1 MQAID
6 FVVDTLAHFV
16 RQREGPPPGIP
27 AHTDA
32 DFEQELI
39 WLCDWHALTPIVLA
53 SLEKLALRPNI
64 SRVTLERMRALAGAS
79 RAMTK
84 EISNVADSLV
94 DGFKARE
101 VDYRLLGGLP
111 ASRTV
116 YPSSELRPV
125 ETIDVLIREGQWS
138 QTIECCRE
146 SGFRIGA
153 GLPVFSSGDDALG
166 YYQHLTPCVLE
177 NESGDRLR
185 LRMRLFN
192 IGKPS
197 ATEPAWMSAAA
208 GTAPAYVRLEDE
220 LINTCVTYHM
230 SNFGKLLHTVD
241 IGLIL
246 NRFEAELDWKY
257 IDERLR
263 SDEVYASV
271 LFTMKRVVEWTR
283 LGPSVVKLKYPG
295 PAREKIF
302 DALWNADYDSFAM
315 RRPERTHRFRYFLF
329 EVGRWK
335 DKLNFFTTVMSPR
348 PEWVA
353 AFFGRP
359 YRPWLKLR
367 LVLLTLRDR
376 VGLRPAGNP

>member
-6 FVVDTLAHFV
+6 FVVDTLGHFV
-16 RQREGPPPGIP
+16 SQKEGPPPGIP
-27 AHTDA
+27 ARTDP

-79 RAMTK
+79 RSMTK
-84 EISNVADSLV
+84 EISTVADSLL
-94 DGFKARE
+94 DGFKTKE
-101 VDYRLLGGLP
+101 VDHRLLGGLP
-111 ASRTV
+111 MSRNH

-125 ETIDVLIREGQWS
+125 EMIDVLIREGQWS
-138 QTIECCRE
+138 QAIECCRE
-146 SGFRIGA
+146 SGFRLGP

-185 LRMRLFN
+185 LRMRLFD
-192 IGKPS
+192 IGRPS
-197 ATEPAWMSAAA
+197 PEEPVWR
-208 GTAPAYVRLEDE
+208 TPTTDPPYVRLENE
-220 LINTCVTYHM
+220 LVSACVRYHM
-230 SNFGKLLHTVD
+230 SDFGKLLHAVD

-246 NRFEAELDWKY
+246 DRFGADLDWKY
-257 IDERLR
+257 IDDRLR
-263 SDEVYASV
+263 SDAVYASV
-271 LFTMKRVVEWTR
+271 LFTIKRVIEWMR
-283 LGPSVVKLKYPG
+283 LDTSCVKLKYPG
-295 PAREKIF
+295 PARERVF
-302 DALWNADYDSFAM
+302 DAVWHADYDSFAM
-315 RRPERTHRFRYFLF
+315 RRPERVHRFRYFLY
-329 EVGRWK
+329 EVGQWK
-335 DKLNFFTTVMSPR
+335 QKVRFFTTVMSPR

-367 LVLLTLRDR
+367 FVLLTLRDR
-376 VGLRPAGNP
+376 VGLRPTGSP